1 MKIYF
6 SKEKKFKTFF
16 LHGLKSYTTT
26 SKCLS
31 FVCTIPTPRYCT
43 KHYASVAFHE
53 LGLHWNIWRAF
64 LYHEWQNISI
74 AEALFLPIQRWK
86 DSG

>member
-53 LGLHWNIWRAF
+53 LGLH
-64 LYHEWQNISI
+64 
-74 AEALFLPIQRWK
+74 
-86 DSG
+86 